1 MSTLDL
7 CLVMDVYISKLVSGY
22 TRVGLHFVLKVFA
35 DDVGVG
41 IKATRGGRDR
51 LQGWYVTVATIL
63 TRGDGVSKLRAQA
76 RRIDAA
82 MGILMFLFAALLYI
96 DYL

>member
-1 MSTLDL
+1 M
-7 CLVMDVYISKLVSGY
+7 
-22 TRVGLHFVLKVFA
+22 GLLGMA
-35 DDVGVG
+35 IDG
-41 IKATRGGRDR
+41 T
-51 LQGWYVTVATIL
+51 WYVTVATIL